1 MSRELLKQ
9 NKKAMSIP
17 STLLVF
23 LALFLVVTF
32 LFYFSAE
39 NAKSVKNIIYSVK
52 LTSDLYERT
61 NLITFYVQDALER
74 GVNSVDVSANNKEE
88 LIAEKMKETLD
99 KYRYPDGILIFPEF
113 EKIIGQISAEKIVI
127 INGVDGTPEKAEI
140 ELEISAKG
148 GINSGIGDNYKEI
161 ASVENFYKKKF
172 STEFLKAGK

>member
-88 LIAEKMKETLD
+88 LIA
-99 KYRYPDGILIFPEF
+99 
-113 EKIIGQISAEKIVI
+113 
-127 INGVDGTPEKAEI
+127 
-140 ELEISAKG
+140 
-148 GINSGIGDNYKEI
+148 
-161 ASVENFYKKKF
+161 
-172 STEFLKAGK
+172 